1 VPLLCLLQ
9 GQLPPDLSAHLKAL
23 NSNCDLRGGVL
34 PALVRALAGCS
45 CGGEGGLQFTAERL
59 AAANAH
65 AAAQGYS
72 SSAAGDSAVAAGP
85 GAYRCW
91 EEDAREAAK
100 RLLRHFTAVRQHL
113 QRHAVVTLDHKV
125 AVAEAWLARV
135 PHDCDLRP
143 CGVCGIRDE
152 RHANRARMEVWEVPG
167 HYTDPETEL
176 PGMELLL
183 LDGDLA
189 QAFAPGGRLA
199 GSVELRTAAG
209 EARQV
214 SLKELYNIHT
224 TPVGPA
230 GTEDSPVDA
239 PPAPGLEYQLYSHLV
254 RTGEDGREEVDVCI
268 DCNRALSAGK
278 VPEFS
283 LKAGREFLRLHHPE
297 YADVLPR
304 LSLVEKMLLSHQ
316 RLYGVAIK
324 VMQTLGAGFRWV
336 LTSHT
341 IAFFHKGP
349 ELAAAALA
357 LFSLAESVR
366 TLPERLTVAFLG
378 PEDKVGAIEAMFRRG
393 LRQGGPS
400 PILALL
406 AILAK
411 RAFEPLNALQG
422 HLNV

>member
-239 PPAPGLEYQLYSHLV
+239 PPAPGLTPPEPAPAPPAPGM
-254 RTGEDGREEVDVCI
+254 RPPPPATAR
-268 DCNRALSAGK
+268 SAGQTQ
-278 VPEFS
+278 PSSPPAPASESRGAAAWF
-283 LKAGREFLRLHHPE
+283 
-297 YADVLPR
+297 
-304 LSLVEKMLLSHQ
+304 
-316 RLYGVAIK
+316 AI
-324 VMQTLGAGFRWV
+324 AW
-336 LTSHT
+336 
-341 IAFFHKGP
+341 AP
-349 ELAAAALA
+349 AACAAAACGAATSWMARAAADRHVDLEGRRRRRA
-357 LFSLAESVR
+357 SEGAR
-366 TLPERLTVAFLG
+366 QYKMRL
-378 PEDKVGAIEAMFRRG
+378 
-393 LRQGGPS
+393 
-400 PILALL
+400 
-406 AILAK
+406 
-411 RAFEPLNALQG
+411 
-422 HLNV
+422 